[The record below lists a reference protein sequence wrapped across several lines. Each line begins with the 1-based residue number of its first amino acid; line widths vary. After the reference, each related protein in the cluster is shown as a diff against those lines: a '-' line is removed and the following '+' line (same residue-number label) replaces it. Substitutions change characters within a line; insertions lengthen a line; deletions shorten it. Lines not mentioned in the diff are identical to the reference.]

1 MEVVDHKWEIGG
13 PLDGKCWI
21 IYWGGGDGYLLE
33 KWWII
38 DGEVVDY
45 GWGSVDNW

>member
-1 MEVVDHKWEIGG
+1 MDICWRSGG
-13 PLDGKCWI
+13 SWRR
-21 IYWGGGDGYLLE
+21 